1 MILGGNGT
9 VQGGAGWY
17 LVVLGQYKAVLV
29 GIWWY
34 WVSINWYCLCEVLLG
49 WEKACMP
56 VYIEKING
64 DANQPTDRPRGRI
77 WSNLPFRNLDNR
89 KKAEICNSNLI

>member
-1 MILGGNGT
+1 MLDTMRGSSNESQKEQLFSLLNCALQDDELYKVIQVGTWSYWVSIGRYWLILGGNGT

-49 WEKACMP
+49 
-56 VYIEKING
+56 
-64 DANQPTDRPRGRI
+64 
-77 WSNLPFRNLDNR
+77 
-89 KKAEICNSNLI
+89 